1 MHPPIIIP
9 NVRAVVR
16 HAIPNVLEGKVIPL
30 MLFVGFL
37 ELLGTTW
44 ALLVALGWS
53 LATIGYRLATHRR
66 IPGLIILGT
75 AALIAKTIVALA
87 TGSMIVYFLQPTL
100 TTVVVGALFLA
111 SIRFGNPL
119 AQRLA
124 YDVFP
129 FDDDTKSHP
138 QMRQFFVRLSVL
150 WFFTSMVNASITIWL
165 LFTQSTTTFVLA
177 KAVLGPTTGIV
188 TVGSVFLWFR
198 WTLGRT
204 GTQLV
209 WARPHAAVAP

>member
-1 MHPPIIIP
+1 MHPPIVIP

-16 HAIPNVLEGKVIPL
+16 HALPNVLEGKVIPL
-30 MLFVGFL
+30 LLFVGFL

-53 LATIGYRLATHRR
+53 LATITYRRVTHRR
-66 IPGLIILGT
+66 IPGLIVLST

-100 TTVVVGALFLA
+100 TTVVIGALFLV
-111 SIRFGNPL
+111 SIRLGSPL

-124 YDVFP
+124 YDVLP
-129 FDDDTKSHP
+129 FDDETKSHP
-138 QMRQFFVRLSVL
+138 QMREFFVRLSLL
-150 WFFTSMVNASITIWL
+150 WSITSMLNATITIWL
-165 LFTQSTTTFVLA
+165 LFTQSTTTFVLV
-177 KAVLGPTTGIV
+177 KAALGPATGV
-188 TVGSVFLWFR
+188 MTVGSVFLWFR
-198 WTLGRT
+198 WKLGRT

-209 WARPHAAVAP
+209 WAQRPAILVG